1 MISNSRIEITAI
13 ALSLFSRWS
22 NTQEYTKATAINA
35 TKLVVN
41 IITLKRNIKSMPQK

>member
-1 MISNSRIEITAI
+1 MIEITAM
-13 ALSLFSRWS
+13 ALSLSSRWS

-41 IITLKRNIKSMPQK
+41 IIALKRNIKSMQQK